1 MKMPRR
7 VTPLRSGLAFVEPRI
22 SFQPDSAC
30 PLPAEFGHQSSPFD
44 GQVVFVSGGHETYST
59 SMKMHSPWPV
69 LSVVP
74 TIVTAGARATES
86 KRHARLPSPTR
97 LKIFHTLR
105 GGWDDTGAPMCR
117 YAQAVGPR
125 MADVA
130 CHVA

>member
-74 TIVTAGARATES
+74 TIVTDGATTTMFSSRSRALG
-86 KRHARLPSPTR
+86 AY
-97 LKIFHTLR
+97 HTLR
-105 GGWDDTGAPMCR
+105 KQHHSPPDSLVVVPAKFLVGGFTGGHWFITSP
-117 YAQAVGPR
+117 
-125 MADVA
+125 
-130 CHVA
+130 